1 MLKIITSL
9 ALFILAFIACAS
21 GFAQTFIN
29 GHTTTTLD
37 SPQLVV
43 YGIPGNVSSAV
54 KSGAFQCDPRYFP
67 ALPKALGANDWAVC
81 WVYPIQGPDT
91 CVPKLAGGT
100 GVGFTH
106 NEALGLNSYGW
117 VSWWCPNADPI
128 KSVPVVMACAGA
140 MNCADA
146 LLKFAASK
154 SGFADA
160 AKSTFTTTVIDPVL
174 LPVWSD
180 PASVAKILAG
190 RP

>member
-1 MLKIITSL
+1 MRKLILSL
-9 ALFILAFIACAS
+9 ALLLCSQAW
-21 GFAQTFIN
+21 AQTFIN
-29 GHTTTTLD
+29 GYTTTTLD

-43 YGIPGNVSSAV
+43 YGIPGNITSAV

-67 ALPKALGANDWAVC
+67 ALPKPLGASDWAVC
-81 WVYPIQGPDT
+81 YVYTIQGPDT

-106 NEALGLNSYGW
+106 NEALGLNSFGW
-117 VSWWCPNADPI
+117 AAWWCPNADPI
-128 KSVPVVMACAGA
+128 KSVPVVIACTGAMACA
-140 MNCADA
+140 DA
-146 LLKFAASK
+146 ILKFAAHKGS
-154 SGFADA
+154 FAEA
-160 AKSTFTTTVIDPVL
+160 AKSALTTTVIDPAL